1 MLIIHENLPEE
12 ARALGIAL
20 RELYEIPSHIES
32 CSLDGAFVPH
42 SSGRGFFTSSPLLSE
57 TLGTVLQ
64 KPVLVITPRDL
75 YAGDKSPDDD
85 WVFGYCA
92 NNLMVASTARMKRQ
106 DNKPSDVLAVPRKLY
121 LERMTALALHEVG
134 HGVVQAP
141 HHKPAYWVNVRTG
154 QSLALGPHCT
164 EPNCLMYESVD
175 IRAPPREEGH
185 LLLGGEKR
193 HDAGLDDFLERRLPD
208 WLCHLCM
215 PFVDVN

>member
-1 MLIIHENLPEE
+1 MVMKTKAGLLTMVV
-12 ARALGIAL
+12 A
-20 RELYEIPSHIES
+20 
-32 CSLDGAFVPH
+32 AFLSV
-42 SSGRGFFTSSPLLSE
+42 SPLRSQDSPLGEKDLKDPETQILKILGWLEPSIEDKDVKAFIEAVRGHEHFCGVMDLTKYKAAGAYDPMTRTIFLDDSILKGALSLSDGKIE
-57 TLGTVLQ
+57 VAAPQLA
-64 KPVLVITPRDL
+64 PA
-75 YAGDKSPDDD
+75 YA
-85 WVFGYCA
+85 
-92 NNLMVASTARMKRQ
+92 
-106 DNKPSDVLAVPRKLY
+106 
-121 LERMTALALHEVG
+121 HEVG

-215 PFVDVN
+215 PFVDVNESYM